1 MYDSHIYSSE
11 YKDLKDMIVDIIN
24 GDDIETDV
32 QELSDHIQE
41 LYEEGKLSS
50 SMYDDLSSYLQDLL

>member
-24 GDDIETDV
+24 GDDIETDA